1 MFSHIAYAGRMLLLV
16 DLDNTLVDRTSAFAC
31 WATNF
36 VRSLGRPHS
45 DAAWLITAD
54 RDGYE
59 PRGSLALAI
68 KQRFRM
74 DRGIEALVD
83 TLLFEHVEL
92 MTMDPRTR
100 IALREARE
108 AGWRIGIVTNGA
120 TAQQTQKIEH
130 LGIEPYVDCVVISEA
145 VGMKKP
151 DAGIFRLAAQEWGC
165 DLTDGWMV
173 GDHPIADISG
183 GRAARLKTG
192 WVSRGQEWPNDVPP
206 PTLTRRTAAEVID
219 ALIRIDARNARRR
232 RQG

>member
-1 MFSHIAYAGRMLLLV
+1 MFSHIAYDGRMLLLV

-36 VRSLGRPHS
+36 VRSLGRPDS

-59 PRGSLALAI
+59 PRASLALAL
-68 KQRFRM
+68 KERFGM
-74 DRGIEALVD
+74 DREVEALVD
-83 TLLFEHVEL
+83 ILLYEHVAL
-92 MTMDPRTR
+92 MTMDPPTP
-100 IALREARE
+100 IALREARK

-120 TAQQTQKIEH
+120 TAQQTLKIEH
-130 LGIEPYVDCVVISEA
+130 LGLDPYVDCVVISEA

-151 DAGIFRLAAQEWGC
+151 DAEIFRLAAQELGG

-192 WVSRGQEWPNDVPP
+192 WVSRGQAWPNHVPP
-206 PTLTRRTAAEVID
+206 PTLTRHTAAEVIN
-219 ALIRIDARNARRR
+219 ALIQRDA
-232 RQG
+232 GHHLIP